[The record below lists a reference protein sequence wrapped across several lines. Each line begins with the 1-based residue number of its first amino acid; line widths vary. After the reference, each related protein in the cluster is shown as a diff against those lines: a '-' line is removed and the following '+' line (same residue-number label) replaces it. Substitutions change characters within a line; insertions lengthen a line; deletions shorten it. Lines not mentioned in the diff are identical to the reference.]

1 MNISDKT
8 KKLLLLISIVT
19 ELLAVLVMF
28 MGEGE
33 KVTSLQRPEDA
44 SEKYEL
50 EAHVDGEI
58 VDIEGDIG
66 KRKYTPEEADAELNK
81 LSENLETVMLG
92 DNESLNEV
100 REKLNLITT
109 DKATGTRLEWSTD
122 NYDICSYDG
131 YIYNEEFDNDESAD
145 VTLYCIMTLGNEE
158 VTKTYHIRVVAPL
171 RDEMLTEKKKIQ
183 DEILKND
190 MASASEDV
198 VNLPDVVDGKNV
210 EYISRE
216 NGVSPVLIILLGAA
230 ACVLLVAKE
239 FQDRKNYENNRKY
252 ELIADYPSITTKLYL
267 LVYAG
272 STIISSFE
280 YIIKDYNNNIKNG
293 HTKPRAAYEQMKKCL
308 NNIYNGMSE
317 AKSYVKW
324 GNDCGINEYKRL
336 GAYLSEHLKKGTGDL
351 KKKLRQLS
359 AESMETAAANAKERG
374 EKAGSKLIVPMIAM
388 LFIVMVIV
396 IVPVFD
402 SFSM

>member
-8 KKLLLLISIVT
+8 KKLLFLISIVT
-19 ELLAVLVMF
+19 ALLAVLVMF

-33 KVTSLQRPEDA
+33 KVTSLQRPEDT

-58 VDIEGDIG
+58 VDIG

-190 MASASEDV
+190 MALASEDV

-280 YIIKDYNNNIKNG
+280 YIVEDYNNNIKNG
-293 HTKPRAAYEQMKKCL
+293 HTKPRA
-308 NNIYNGMSE
+308 

-351 KKKLRQLS
+351 KMKLRQLS

-396 IVPVFD
+396 IVPAFD